1 MKVHTVTFIASSLS
15 GIALLI
21 CMLAMS
27 NIYSDV
33 KSIWAQLDSEMDQFK
48 TMTDDLW
55 RDMIRLGSIRP
66 QPPARQRRQNYEGD
80 HSAAVHAG
88 APATGVGGGAPPGGP
103 HPADTCNCKAGS
115 DNKCPGGPPGPKG
128 APGTPGPN
136 GLPGQDGKPGKDAED
151 LTPESQDIGACFH
164 CPVGPPGP
172 PGPIGRPGPRGMRG
186 ANGQDGN
193 KGRDGQ
199 PGHSGEPGAPGP
211 PGRDGPAGPT
221 GEKGQDG
228 RKPIGRP
235 GHRGQREVNAG
246 AAPLTY
252 PPQASKLSTPG
263 NGLVL
268 IGGEDARVVLG

>member
-115 DNKCPGGPPGPKG
+115 DNKCPG
-128 APGTPGPN
+128 
-136 GLPGQDGKPGKDAED
+136 
-151 LTPESQDIGACFH
+151 
-164 CPVGPPGP
+164 
-172 PGPIGRPGPRGMRG
+172 
-186 ANGQDGN
+186 
-193 KGRDGQ
+193 
-199 PGHSGEPGAPGP
+199 
-211 PGRDGPAGPT
+211 RDGPAGPT